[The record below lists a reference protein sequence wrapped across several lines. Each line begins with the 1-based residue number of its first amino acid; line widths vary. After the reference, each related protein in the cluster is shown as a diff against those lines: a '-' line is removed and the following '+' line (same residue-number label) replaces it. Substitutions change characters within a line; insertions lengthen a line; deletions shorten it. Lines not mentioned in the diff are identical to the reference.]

1 MGLFGDEIVKFFL
14 RNDTVSV
21 SISSLDHLLED
32 GVISEFSEIL
42 GNFSKILK
50 SDEAYLSNAVP
61 VFWMS

>member
-21 SISSLDHLLED
+21 SISPLDHLLED

>member
-14 RNDTVSV
+14 RNNTISVSV
-21 SISSLDHLLED
+21 GSLDHFLEN
-32 GVISEFSEIL
+32 GIISEFTEIL

-50 SDEAYLSNAVP
+50 SDEAYLKHFIP